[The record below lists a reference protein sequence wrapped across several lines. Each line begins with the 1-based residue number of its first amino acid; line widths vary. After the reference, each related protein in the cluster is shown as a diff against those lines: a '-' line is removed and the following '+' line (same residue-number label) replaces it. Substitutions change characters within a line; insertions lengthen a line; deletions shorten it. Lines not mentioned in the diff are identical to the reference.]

1 MVYVMSSMP
10 SHVKSLKEVND
21 LIFKFLWDNKGD
33 KIKRT
38 EMIAD
43 YQDGG
48 LKMLDIIEF
57 NKALKITWILK
68 YISDDCQTKW
78 KAFFDFY
85 LLKFG
90 GKLVFTSNLARKD
103 VKILD
108 IKSTFL
114 HELIELWSDLNFKES
129 FASRAEFGAESI
141 WNNSMIRIAGKTIFY
156 KHWFEAGVHN
166 INDLLTSDSKLMTYS
181 CFRNKW
187 CPNVSFLEYY
197 GVASAIRCAFKT
209 LKLRLPDDPNPK
221 YVLALLNSSKKPSQL
236 AYQIYRDKK
245 CTCPEKSQAK
255 WLRDC
260 ESEDALNFNW
270 RSIYLLPRKCTL
282 STKLRNFQFKFLHRR
297 IATNSF
303 LFKIK
308 FSDTDLCC
316 FCQNAQE
323 TLIHLFWDCPVT
335 NVFWKNIQNFL
346 ISVNLIQTS
355 RVLRKT
361 VCLGLDEEKGE
372 ILVNHCLLLARYYIF
387 SCKFNNTKPLILE
400 YLYQIKSNLQLEKQ
414 ISVTIGMQKAFE
426 KKWHKIIE
434 SLWLSECFSPFFGP
448 SVFFSCYCH
457 VICYLVRFGLP
468 FWQEIGTPLSIIVKQ
483 YCNLFVTFV
492 FF

>member
-1 MVYVMSSMP
+1 M
-10 SHVKSLKEVND
+10 
-21 LIFKFLWDNKGD
+21 
-33 KIKRT
+33 
-38 EMIAD
+38 
-43 YQDGG
+43 
-48 LKMLDIIEF
+48 
-57 NKALKITWILK
+57 
-68 YISDDCQTKW
+68 
-78 KAFFDFY
+78 
-85 LLKFG
+85 
-90 GKLVFTSNLARKD
+90 
-103 VKILD
+103 
-108 IKSTFL
+108 
-114 HELIELWSDLNFKES
+114 
-129 FASRAEFGAESI
+129 
-141 WNNSMIRIAGKTIFY
+141 
-156 KHWFEAGVHN
+156 HN

-270 RSIYLLPRKCTL
+270 RSIYLLPWKCTL

-434 SLWLSECFSPFFGP
+434 SL
-448 SVFFSCYCH
+448 
-457 VICYLVRFGLP
+457 
-468 FWQEIGTPLSIIVKQ
+468 
-483 YCNLFVTFV
+483 
-492 FF
+492 

>member
-1 MVYVMSSMP
+1 MCPEKNLTWANSKVKSLGVWFCVDQEEGPKKNYEEKALNVANALNNWHNTRLTLIGQIAIIKALAASQMVYVMSSMP

-33 KIKRT
+33 KIKQT
-38 EMIAD
+38 
-43 YQDGG
+43 DGG

-68 YISDDCQTKW
+68 YISDDCQSKW

-114 HELIELWSDLNFKES
+114 HELFELWSDLNFKES

-141 WNNSMIRIAGKTIFY
+141 WNNSMIRIVRKTIFY

-166 INDLLTSDSKLMTYS
+166 INDLLTSD
-181 CFRNKW
+181 
-187 CPNVSFLEYY
+187 
-197 GVASAIRCAFKT
+197 RCAFKT

-221 YVLALLNSSKKPSQL
+221 YVLALLNSSKKLSQL

-335 NVFWKNIQNFL
+335 NVFWKNVRNFL

-434 SLWLSECFSPFFGP
+434 SP
-448 SVFFSCYCH
+448 
-457 VICYLVRFGLP
+457 
-468 FWQEIGTPLSIIVKQ
+468 
-483 YCNLFVTFV
+483 
-492 FF
+492 